1 MDESAMPV
9 LLAEQVA
16 IRRPDDARTGG
27 PNGGGPRDLWPRGRG
42 GDGDGDGHEHEGR
55 HASGLGLLGMQLLLI
70 SVTVLFATIALV
82 YYQRAGARANWR
94 PLAPPSLLWLSTTL
108 ILASS
113 WTLEAARR
121 AFYRRRVDPYGN
133 WLLITFMLG
142 AGFLISQLLSLRQLL
157 VNGAYL
163 RGNAHSSL
171 FFVITGAH
179 GLHLGGGL
187 LALFYLVVRA
197 ALRPAPNSVNFSRQQ
212 ILLGVT
218 TLYWHFLDVLWLAL
232 FAMLLL
238 W

>member
-1 MDESAMPV
+1 MPV
-9 LLAEQVA
+9 LLDEKVA

-42 GDGDGDGHEHEGR
+42 GGDGDGDGHEHQG
-55 HASGLGLLGMQLLLI
+55 HHTPGLGLLGMQFLLI
-70 SVTVLFATIALV
+70 SVSALFATIALV
-82 YYQRAGARANWR
+82 YYQRAGARASWR
-94 PLAPPSLLWLSTTL
+94 PLAPPSLLWLSTVL

-121 AFYRRRVDPYGN
+121 AFHRRRVDPYGN
-133 WLLITFMLG
+133 WLLVTFLLG
-142 AGFLISQLLSLRQLL
+142 AGFLVSQLLSLRQLL
-157 VNGAYL
+157 SSGVYL
-163 RGNAHSSL
+163 RGNPHSSL
-171 FFVITGAH
+171 LFVITGAH
-179 GLHLGGGL
+179 GLHLAGGL

-197 ALRPAPNSVNFSRQQ
+197 ALRPAPLSANFARQR